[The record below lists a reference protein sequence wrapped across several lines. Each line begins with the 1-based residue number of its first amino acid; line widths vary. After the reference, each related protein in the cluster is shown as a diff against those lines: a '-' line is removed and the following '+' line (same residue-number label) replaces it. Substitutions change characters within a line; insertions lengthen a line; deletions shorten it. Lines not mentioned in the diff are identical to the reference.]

1 MSPAATTQV
10 APAQEA
16 GLSQPQTTVEAP
28 GGPFIRYANAGAKPQ
43 YAVTNQAFGAIITM
57 PLVAVPGYLRK
68 FRLRFNATGGSGT
81 STVAAAADAPYSLAS
96 FVQLSDAFG
105 TPLLT
110 GPGYEMFK
118 LWPKYSGGHFS
129 WTYADPAS
137 LPSWSAIA
145 TGASASGNFTFHTAL
160 PLEFAK
166 GYGCISMANSA
177 LLPKLQINL
186 AAASAVYT
194 TAPSTANPVIEMD
207 NYSEFYWLPQQQ
219 VEPPGLGSTRQAVVQ
234 VANPTIGSGSSQQ
247 VTFPRLGG
255 YIDTFILEMRDSTNA
270 RLDAWPTELRFYV
283 DGIPLIQLRT
293 DMIEDDMANHFQYN
307 PAAGL
312 GRETGVLVLT
322 RKTSLGEVVFG
333 LLDSLE
339 VTLSTNPGTLLAVE
353 GTPWGT
359 ISNAPASL
367 SVIAGQIV
375 PSGRLIQG
383 LPEI

>member
-1 MSPAATTQV
+1 MTSTMTSV

-16 GLSQPQTTVEAP
+16 GQPQPQTTVEAP

-43 YAVTNQAFGAIITM
+43 YVLTSQAFGAIITQ

-68 FRLRFNATGGSGT
+68 FRLRFSSSSTTTSNAA
-81 STVAAAADAPYSLAS
+81 TVAAAADAPYSCVS
-96 FVQLSDAFG
+96 FLQLKDAFG

-110 GPGYEMFK
+110 GPGYEMLL
-118 LWPKYSGGHFS
+118 LWPKYSGGHYS
-129 WTYADPAS
+129 WSYCDPS
-137 LPSWSAIA
+137 NLPSWSAVA
-145 TGASASGNFTFHTAL
+145 TGASASGNFTFQTAL

-166 GYGCISMANSA
+166 GYGCISMANAS
-177 LLPKLQINL
+177 LLPTLQITL
-186 AAASAVYT
+186 AASSAVYT
-194 TAPSTANPVIEMD
+194 TAPTTVPTLEVD

-219 VEPPGLGSTRQAVVQ
+219 IEPPGLGSTRQAVLQ
-234 VANPTIGSGSSQQ
+234 VANPTIGSASSQQ

-270 RLDAWPTELRFYV
+270 RIDGWPTELRFYV
-283 DGIPLIQLRT
+283 DGIPLIQLRV
-293 DMIEDDMANHFQYN
+293 DMIEDDMSNHFQYYVST
-307 PAAGL
+307 G

-359 ISNAPASL
+359 ITHTPATL
-367 SVIAGQIV
+367 NVIAGQIV
-375 PSGRLIQG
+375 PSGRLLQG

>member
-1 MSPAATTQV
+1 MTATMGAV

-16 GLSQPQTTVEAP
+16 GQPQPQTTVEAP

-43 YAVTNQAFGAIITM
+43 YVVTGQAFGAIITQ

-68 FRLRFNATGGSGT
+68 FRLRFNASGGSGT
-81 STVAAAADAPYSLAS
+81 VTVAAAADAPYSCVSLL
-96 FVQLSDAFG
+96 QLKDAFG

-110 GPGYEMFK
+110 GPGYEMLL
-118 LWPKYSGGHFS
+118 LWPKYSGGHYS
-129 WTYADPAS
+129 WSYCDPKN
-137 LPSWSAIA
+137 LPSWSAVA
-145 TGASASGNFTFHTAL
+145 TGASGSGNFTFQTAL

-166 GYGCISMANSA
+166 GYGCISMANAS
-177 LLPKLQINL
+177 LLPTLQITL
-186 AAASAVYT
+186 AASSAVYT
-194 TAPSTANPVIEMD
+194 TGPGTVPTIEID
-207 NYSEFYWLPQQQ
+207 NYAEFYWLPQQQ
-219 VEPPGLGSTRQAVVQ
+219 IEPPGLGSTRQAVLQ
-234 VANPTIGSGSSQQ
+234 VANPTIGSSSSQQ

-270 RLDAWPTELRFYV
+270 RIDGWPTELRFYV
-283 DGIPLIQLRT
+283 DGIPLIQLRV
-293 DMIEDDMANHFQYN
+293 DMIEDDMSNHFQYYVST
-307 PAAGL
+307 G

-353 GTPWGT
+353 GSPWGT
-359 ISNAPASL
+359 ISNAPATL
-367 SVIAGQIV
+367 NVIAGQIV
-375 PSGRLIQG
+375 PSGRLLQG